1 MPQQDSPAGE
11 QAGEGVASS
20 SSLQPEHAWKAL
32 SLVNDWVKHAE
43 TKSVATLA
51 AAGVAGGVA
60 YNLLKDQSDP
70 GIILDVVAATG
81 CLMIFLAG
89 LFALAALA
97 PQLKPPLRGELRAKL
112 RGMWAR
118 RNVPRS
124 EGEAEPA
131 QAEAE
136 RSPTNLLFYGDVKR
150 QYEHDAP
157 TYAQVLATL
166 TGNAEEIT
174 NHIALQVHA
183 NSLVAN
189 RKYVWANHA
198 IRALRVG
205 LICLALIALLTATH

>member
-1 MPQQDSPAGE
+1 MPQHDSPANEEDGK
-11 QAGEGVASS
+11 GVPRPST
-20 SSLQPEHAWKAL
+20 LQPEHAWKAL

-60 YNLLKDQSDP
+60 YNLLKDQSNP
-70 GIILDVVAATG
+70 GIILDVVAVVG
-81 CLMIFLAG
+81 CLMILLAG
-89 LFALAALA
+89 LCAMAALA
-97 PQLKPPLRGELRAKL
+97 PQLKPPSPGELRAKFRDL
-112 RGMWAR
+112 WAR
-118 RNVPRS
+118 RSVPRRD
-124 EGEAEPA
+124 GETEPT

-166 TGNAEEIT
+166 TGNNEEIT
-174 NHIALQVHA
+174 HHIALQVHA

-189 RKYVWANHA
+189 RKYVWANRA

-205 LICLALIALLTATH
+205 LICLALIALIIAAR